1 MTDPWPNPALPHDFL
16 PALAHLKRR
25 GFGETVPT
33 VALILGSGFGDVEQ
47 AVDDPL
53 RCPYSDLPGFPAPA
67 GTAGHVCR
75 LSQGGLWGVN
85 ALVFRG
91 RYHAYEGHAPR
102 DLAACVWVAHG
113 LGARTLV
120 VTNAAGGIRPD
131 LVPGSLMA
139 IRDHLNLMGVNPL
152 VGPQRLAG
160 AAAFPPMGAAYDA
173 DLLGQLLKAG
183 NAVGEKV
190 TPGVYAAVLG
200 PSFETPAE
208 VEMLRRLGAD
218 AVGMSTIPEVI
229 TAGALGMRACGL
241 SLITNRA
248 GSAHDSHQQVL
259 QAAGANAD
267 RVAGVLRALLQK
279 LGQA

>member
-1 MTDPWPNPALPHDFL
+1 MTDATQHPAFPQDFV

-25 GFGETVPT
+25 GFGETLPA

-47 AVDDPL
+47 EVVGPL
-53 RCPYSDLPGFPAPA
+53 RCPYSDLPGFPRPA

-75 LSQGGLWGVN
+75 VSQGALWGTN

-120 VTNAAGGIRPD
+120 VTNAAGGIRQD
-131 LVPGSLMA
+131 LPPGSLMA
-139 IRDHLNLMGVNPL
+139 IRDHINLMGVNPL

-160 AAAFPPMGAAYDA
+160 ASAFPPMGAAYDA
-173 DLLGQLLKAG
+173 GLRGRLLEAG
-183 NAVGEKV
+183 RGVGERLL
-190 TPGVYAAVLG
+190 PGVYAAVLG

-229 TAGALGMRACGL
+229 TGSALGMRACGL

-248 GSAHDSHQQVL
+248 GSAQDSHQQVL
-259 QAAGANAD
+259 QVGTENAD
-267 RVAGVLRALLQK
+267 RVAGVLKALLQN
-279 LGQA
+279 LGPA